1 MHNFRSSGFGHERTI
16 IISEDFFLNGTIFME
31 DCSKGIL
38 KIAENNCTIKYVDS
52 GIQFDHKQNNEKL

>member
-1 MHNFRSSGFGHERTI
+1 MI
-16 IISEDFFLNGTIFME
+16 IKFENFFLNGSIFME

>member
-1 MHNFRSSGFGHERTI
+1 
-16 IISEDFFLNGTIFME
+16 ME

-38 KIAENNCTIKYVDS
+38 KIAENNCIIKYVDS